1 MMLIA
6 IILSLFF
13 PFPELD
19 SNNESDSTRIFNIAF
34 LADVHLHNI
43 FITKDLADGLPLPV
57 LGQNNQQI
65 LARTLEAQLRSTR
78 LFNENYFAFIQALDN
93 MVEQNIRFVI
103 LNGDFTDDGQPINI
117 SLIKTILTKYSTE
130 HKMRFFLSP
139 GNHDPG
145 KPVSNPAGKPD
156 FLDTN
161 GLPIGIFSPDH
172 TQCQNIKD
180 ESDTTFCKDFIRE
193 YGYTEIFNEL
203 SEFGFLPTS
212 GDLYYETPFS
222 GKNYVG
228 STFEEMIDENQL
240 ENRTFM
246 SCPPELDTRLQNN
259 LISPNCF
266 EVPDLSYL
274 VEPISGLWL
283 VSIDANVYNPRIV
296 DSLEYTHRSSDST
309 MSPNWFDGS
318 GNAGFNSVVTQK
330 PYLLDWIKSINARA
344 KGLNKTVVFFSHY
357 PAVAFYNG
365 AETSMSS
372 LFGSDTHQ
380 LSRSPSSETSKI
392 LASTGMRL
400 HFGGHMHMNDT
411 GIYTDSTDALLV
423 NIQVPS
429 IAAYPPAYKIA
440 RFSEDQKVTIE
451 THKLSEVNGFD
462 TLFPL
467 YKITPYSKTPG
478 DSTNFILD
486 AKTYWE
492 FAQKHLENLVLLRFI
507 PDDWTPLMIQ
517 ELDSSIEEQN
527 LPFNRNDIIQDFY
540 KLRNGGSIS
549 HEDIPVERLQLYR
562 VLSLKYSEELLYDDN
577 SYTFFENLVHIIRYY
592 LEIHPDDEFTVDLS
606 SGDVHPLKQKD

>member
-1 MMLIA
+1 MTQIV
-6 IILSLFF
+6 IILALLFPISGF
-13 PFPELD
+13 T
-19 SNNESDSTRIFNIAF
+19 SQNESDSTRIFSIAF
-34 LADVHLHNI
+34 LADVHLHDI
-43 FITKDLADGLPLPV
+43 FITEDLADGLPLPILV
-57 LGQNNQQI
+57 QNNQHV
-65 LARTLEAQLRSTR
+65 LARTLDAQLRSTR

-93 MVEQNIRFVI
+93 LVEQGIRYVI

-117 SLIKTILTKYSTE
+117 SLIKTVLTNYSSE

-156 FLDTN
+156 FLNNN

-172 TQCQNIKD
+172 THCQNTQ
-180 ESDTTFCKDFIRE
+180 EETANLFCKDFIRE
-193 YGYTEIFNEL
+193 YGYIEIFNEL

-212 GDLYYETPFS
+212 NDLYYETPFS
-222 GKNYVG
+222 YKNNVPT
-228 STFEEMIDENQL
+228 TFEDITEINQL
-240 ENRTFM
+240 KNRTFR
-246 SCPPELDTRLQNN
+246 SCPS
-259 LISPNCF
+259 SPNTTSQSSSISLNCYNI
-266 EVPDLSYL
+266 PDLSYL
-274 VEPISGLWL
+274 IEPVKDLWL

-296 DSLEYTHRSSDST
+296 DSLDHTRDLNDKKLN
-309 MSPNWFDGS
+309 PNWFDGS
-318 GNAGFNSVVTQK
+318 GNAGFNSVINQK
-330 PYLLDWIKSINARA
+330 LYLLDWIKSINARA
-344 KGLNKTVVFFSHY
+344 HELNKTVVFFSHY

-365 AETSMSS
+365 AETWMSS

-392 LASTGMRL
+392 LASTGMKL

-411 GIYTDSTDALLV
+411 GVYTDSTDVFLV

-440 RFSEDQKVTIE
+440 RFSDDQMVTIE
-451 THKLSEVNGFD
+451 THKLSDVNSFD

-467 YKITPYSKTPG
+467 YKITPYSKATG

-486 AKTYWE
+486 ATTYWE

-507 PDDWTPLMIQ
+507 PEDWTPLMIQ
-517 ELDSSIEEQN
+517 ELDLSIEKQN
-527 LPFNRNDIIQDFY
+527 LPFDSHDLIQDFY

-549 HEDIPVERLQLYR
+549 HGDMPVERLQLYR
-562 VLSLKYSEELLYDDN
+562 ELSLKYSRDLIHDG
-577 SYTFFENLVHIIRYY
+577 STYTFFENLVHIIRYY
-592 LEIHPDDEFTVDLS
+592 LEIYPDDTFAINLS
-606 SGDVHPLKQKD
+606 TGELHPLK